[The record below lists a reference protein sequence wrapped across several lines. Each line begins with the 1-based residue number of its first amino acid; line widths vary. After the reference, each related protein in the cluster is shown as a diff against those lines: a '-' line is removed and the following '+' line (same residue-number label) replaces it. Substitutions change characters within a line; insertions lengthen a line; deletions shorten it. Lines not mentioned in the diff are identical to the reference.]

1 MNSSFAPLA
10 VRIGL
15 FVVFLLF
22 GLQKLKNPGQ
32 STAEIQLLLNW
43 NIINAAALNYYLGL
57 VEILLAILFL
67 VGFKTRIAAFTAS
80 LLLTVFFLSFLVKYG
95 LSINPNLYRDIGLL
109 GAAVSLFLTGGGR
122 LSLDERWKNDEQ

>member
-57 VEILLAILFL
+57 IEILLAILFL

-95 LSINPNLYRDIGLL
+95 LLKKPKLFSGIGP
-109 GAAVSLFLTGGGR
+109 FGGGGFFFLAGR
-122 LSLDERWKNDEQ
+122 GPFELR